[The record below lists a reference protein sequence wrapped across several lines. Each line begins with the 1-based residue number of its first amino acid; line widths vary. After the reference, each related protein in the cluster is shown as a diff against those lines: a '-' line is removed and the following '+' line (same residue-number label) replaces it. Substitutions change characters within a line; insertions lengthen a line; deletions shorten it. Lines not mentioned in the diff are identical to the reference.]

1 MKITKADIE
10 HISDMAMLNLSEG
23 EKENFAEELNE
34 VLKQVKR
41 LEELDTKDVK
51 PMVHLLP
58 LKNIWREDKREPSL
72 DSELIFKNTKN
83 REEDFFKVP
92 KIIED

>member
-1 MKITKADIE
+1 
-10 HISDMAMLNLSEG
+10 
-23 EKENFAEELNE
+23 
-34 VLKQVKR
+34 
-41 LEELDTKDVK
+41 
-51 PMVHLLP
+51 MVHLLP